1 MKQRIIRYT
10 NPPSVHQVQAK
21 KYSQKPDGWINE
33 DRIHVPFYCRGKWIT
48 DKNGNVVSEKLG
60 QHLGEFAKHCL
71 SHPWSNDCVWFY
83 TKKAKNG
90 EFICKY
96 TCVVFDT
103 LDIKIHGRGKTPQ
116 EAEKNC
122 NRILNFIEHC
132 KGERE

>member
-33 DRIHVPFYCRGKWIT
+33 GRIHVPFYCRGKWIT
-48 DKNGNVVSEKLG
+48 DKNGNVVSEELG
-60 QHLGEFAKHCL
+60 QHLGQFAKHCL
-71 SHPWSNDCVWFY
+71 SHPWNNDCVWFY

-96 TCVVFDT
+96 TCVVYDT

-116 EAEKNC
+116 EAEKKC
-122 NRILNFIEHC
+122 NQILSLIRYSA
-132 KGERE
+132 GE